1 MALKLDLIVSHVE
14 ENIFKIK
21 SSNSNNFRNS
31 LLEINN
37 SLEIRP
43 VEFDKVANTHQS
55 ITCCSFDLD
64 DEIKLADHHQLI
76 KIIDQKPQNGQKK
89 IRKIGK
95 NKQSTIQADTKQLSV
110 QNKSEPNTINK
121 RSKQQRIFNTFVRES
136 INQLLGPDF
145 MRTHDVQDIDS
156 QVMEMIRKEAVEHYL
171 PDNIRPRRAW
181 HLAKAS
187 LRTLK
192 RTLNNRKPKA

>member
-1 MALKLDLIVSHVE
+1 MALKLDMIISHVE

-21 SSNSNNFRNS
+21 TNNSNNFRNS

-37 SLEIRP
+37 SLEIKP
-43 VEFDKVANTHQS
+43 FS
-55 ITCCSFDLD
+55 IEKSVISLNESNPSCSLNG
-64 DEIKLADHHQLI
+64 DEESKLSDQHHLI
-76 KIIDQKPQNGQKK
+76 KIIDQKPQKRTK
-89 IRKIGK
+89 RVSK
-95 NKQSTIQADTKQLSV
+95 NKQNECKQIVSVSV
-110 QNKSEPNTINK
+110 QNKQEPSTINK